1 MSYISFEDYKKDIA
15 NRKAQEE
22 VVKQNQKTQAERGRA
37 EYEKYKSKPQQP
49 LQYVQQPQNDV
60 YIPAQ
65 FGQRIVDRQRQQEY
79 ASRLSDTYIPATL
92 AQDAIN
98 RSGQGNDF
106 NAFAD
111 RALRYD
117 YLTNLDTNAAR
128 SELEPLA
135 AELSKEEQRRYSRAK
150 AQYASYG
157 NNTDN
162 SEARALKRYI
172 DEYEANSKK
181 AEQLRKN
188 LQDAEKLQRLQG
200 YEAARNNDDFAEM
213 SQATGSKRV
222 AFNLLDPTTWA
233 AGDEQYDFINN
244 IDGYRD
250 NYAAGLE
257 LDNAKLLGVDR
268 NLSPHAAAS
277 KMSDKEIAMYNY
289 LYNTQGRE
297 AAERYLD
304 DIMDSLNYRVAQ
316 EEAAAVG
323 DNALK
328 AMSYG
333 FQSGIDQ
340 FGRGVLNW
348 FQDEATP
355 VSTMEYGSAMVRENM
370 ADSGAKLPEFLGGN
384 SLGQVAYDFSY
395 TAGNMAPSVLL
406 GALTGGAGAATMGV
420 SAGGNATMEAMRQG
434 YSKEQAMKYGLLV
447 GASEG
452 ALQYLLGGISKLGGK
467 FTGNVASK
475 AIQNIDSA
483 LLRVAANSGI
493 KMAGEG
499 SEEYL
504 QEILEPIYRNLIFG
518 ENNQIDLADPD
529 AVYSFMLGA
538 LTSGVME
545 APANIRSTANAA
557 VTDIQ
562 RLATRAQNS
571 PSQSINQNMVN
582 APNAQI
588 QTADTGVATTQEAVQ
603 SVQPQTNVQQTI
615 AQPQAN
621 TSIATA
627 QETNTQVNAQQNPK
641 TEQTA
646 VRGEQAGIQPDAN
659 AAPLIPDTNR
669 MEADRDGREISERL
683 QDYKKRHER
692 NFIARLSETFNIP
705 KSAQADLMPM
715 LSEIGDSVIR
725 SGELSEGDSDMLFE
739 AVYDSAR
746 EYDSK
751 SEYQD
756 FKKYL
761 HDSAVNPDSIP
772 KEYRKDARKY
782 LNLRKD
788 GISITQLYENIA
800 KDFPGFTD
808 ESSTSAEDI
817 VKEISELSNSM
828 RGREYT
834 LKELYGD
841 DYESMK
847 MAAKIDFE
855 QDLYELRKKM
865 NLVDRADVVRHA
877 ERIANERAKLDSMQY
892 ERVSESLSKIKGLK
906 RDLESVRNKY
916 PTLTRGDMDV
926 IASLHSG
933 GITLSDIEKRAN
945 YDEIKA
951 VYEAE
956 SGLMKEQ
963 KIVELY
969 NKQRRES
976 LREDAMEALENSDDW
991 KDKKHGVMYARE
1003 TQQRNIQD
1011 IVNDSTDADLINA
1024 RYFDPVK
1031 KNEADKTRYINEMTE
1046 RVKAFGLNKWESKAA
1061 QMVGEKA
1068 SYEESLANGTDD
1080 SIIEM
1085 YEEGL
1090 SDVNDALEKLLEKHG
1105 KDIDLAKCENAAK
1118 EMRPIFEEL
1127 FEKANEALIR
1137 NGYAPIEHRK
1147 GYFPHFIGAE
1157 DSTVRAELFNV
1168 LGKNQNDIPTDI
1180 AGLTATFRPGKT
1192 WFGNALERVGV
1203 TTTYDLHQGFDKYMR
1218 GIADIIYHTDDIQ
1231 RLRSLDNAIRYKY
1244 SDAGRKA
1251 KINDIN
1257 NNLSLTPEERA
1268 NQINLLYSKASISHL
1283 SNYAAN
1289 LTDYT
1294 NGLAGK
1300 KTDYDRVPEKLFNRK
1315 IYQLSKFMDDRFSA
1329 NATGGNIGVALS
1341 NFIPFTQALSQLGTV
1356 DMLNAMK
1363 ETVKS
1368 YSVADGFVDKSDFL
1382 TSRKGTEQLFV
1393 SDLKK
1398 LENAASVPFE
1408 VVDMFVAE
1416 SIVRAKYNANI
1427 KSGMSED
1434 AAMKNAN
1441 DFAGGLIADRSKGA
1455 LPTIFNSKST
1465 LAKTFTMFQVEVN
1478 NQLSYMFKDMPR
1490 AMKDKGIGAIA
1501 YGYFKMFLA
1510 AFLFN
1515 ELDEKYGTGRRR
1527 ALDPIGLVRDAV
1539 VDFTGGD
1546 DGKTSKAD
1554 AAINLW
1560 SGIAGEIPFVGNI
1573 LGGDG
1578 GRSHIESMIPSITNI
1593 VKAIGADDADSAYVG
1608 QQIGNELAKPLY
1620 YLIPPLGG
1628 AQAKKTYEG
1637 IEAFINGGSYRKN
1650 KQGEEQLQYAVD
1662 QNIANLIRM
1671 GLFGKWSTESAQDYI
1686 DSGFKMYSV
1695 KHTQAYTNA
1704 KENGVD
1710 GSHALMLIDEYKA
1723 LKPEKNEQGET
1734 TKSTSEQFRE
1744 ILFNDKDL
1752 TPEQK
1757 AMFDRDVIGASTTA
1771 DYSDSYSFKASQLSG
1786 KGYERYSAYVEAG
1799 IKKADALEIAEWKRS
1814 NSGKEKTIE
1823 YLKKYNLTQRQ
1834 IDAVLD
1840 AN

>member
-1 MSYISFEDYKKDIA
+1 M
-15 NRKAQEE
+15 
-22 VVKQNQKTQAERGRA
+22 V
-37 EYEKYKSKPQQP
+37 
-49 LQYVQQPQNDV
+49 
-60 YIPAQ
+60 
-65 FGQRIVDRQRQQEY
+65 
-79 ASRLSDTYIPATL
+79 LS
-92 AQDAIN
+92 
-98 RSGQGNDF
+98 
-106 NAFAD
+106 
-111 RALRYD
+111 
-117 YLTNLDTNAAR
+117 
-128 SELEPLA
+128 
-135 AELSKEEQRRYSRAK
+135 
-150 AQYASYG
+150 
-157 NNTDN
+157 
-162 SEARALKRYI
+162 
-172 DEYEANSKK
+172 
-181 AEQLRKN
+181 
-188 LQDAEKLQRLQG
+188 
-200 YEAARNNDDFAEM
+200 
-213 SQATGSKRV
+213 
-222 AFNLLDPTTWA
+222 
-233 AGDEQYDFINN
+233 
-244 IDGYRD
+244 
-250 NYAAGLE
+250 
-257 LDNAKLLGVDR
+257 
-268 NLSPHAAAS
+268 
-277 KMSDKEIAMYNY
+277 
-289 LYNTQGRE
+289 
-297 AAERYLD
+297 
-304 DIMDSLNYRVAQ
+304 
-316 EEAAAVG
+316 
-323 DNALK
+323 
-328 AMSYG
+328 
-333 FQSGIDQ
+333 
-340 FGRGVLNW
+340 
-348 FQDEATP
+348 
-355 VSTMEYGSAMVRENM
+355 
-370 ADSGAKLPEFLGGN
+370 
-384 SLGQVAYDFSY
+384 
-395 TAGNMAPSVLL
+395 
-406 GALTGGAGAATMGV
+406 
-420 SAGGNATMEAMRQG
+420 
-434 YSKEQAMKYGLLV
+434 
-447 GASEG
+447 
-452 ALQYLLGGISKLGGK
+452 
-467 FTGNVASK
+467 
-475 AIQNIDSA
+475 
-483 LLRVAANSGI
+483 
-493 KMAGEG
+493 
-499 SEEYL
+499 
-504 QEILEPIYRNLIFG
+504 LI
-518 ENNQIDLADPD
+518 
-529 AVYSFMLGA
+529 
-538 LTSGVME
+538 
-545 APANIRSTANAA
+545 
-557 VTDIQ
+557 
-562 RLATRAQNS
+562 
-571 PSQSINQNMVN
+571 
-582 APNAQI
+582 
-588 QTADTGVATTQEAVQ
+588 
-603 SVQPQTNVQQTI
+603 
-615 AQPQAN
+615 
-621 TSIATA
+621 
-627 QETNTQVNAQQNPK
+627 
-641 TEQTA
+641 
-646 VRGEQAGIQPDAN
+646 
-659 AAPLIPDTNR
+659 
-669 MEADRDGREISERL
+669 
-683 QDYKKRHER
+683 
-692 NFIARLSETFNIP
+692 
-705 KSAQADLMPM
+705 
-715 LSEIGDSVIR
+715 
-725 SGELSEGDSDMLFE
+725 
-739 AVYDSAR
+739 
-746 EYDSK
+746 
-751 SEYQD
+751 
-756 FKKYL
+756 
-761 HDSAVNPDSIP
+761 
-772 KEYRKDARKY
+772 
-782 LNLRKD
+782 
-788 GISITQLYENIA
+788 
-800 KDFPGFTD
+800 
-808 ESSTSAEDI
+808 
-817 VKEISELSNSM
+817 
-828 RGREYT
+828 
-834 LKELYGD
+834 
-841 DYESMK
+841 
-847 MAAKIDFE
+847 
-855 QDLYELRKKM
+855 
-865 NLVDRADVVRHA
+865 
-877 ERIANERAKLDSMQY
+877 
-892 ERVSESLSKIKGLK
+892 
-906 RDLESVRNKY
+906 
-916 PTLTRGDMDV
+916 
-926 IASLHSG
+926 
-933 GITLSDIEKRAN
+933 
-945 YDEIKA
+945 
-951 VYEAE
+951 
-956 SGLMKEQ
+956 
-963 KIVELY
+963 
-969 NKQRRES
+969 
-976 LREDAMEALENSDDW
+976 
-991 KDKKHGVMYARE
+991 
-1003 TQQRNIQD
+1003 
-1011 IVNDSTDADLINA
+1011 
-1024 RYFDPVK
+1024 
-1031 KNEADKTRYINEMTE
+1031 
-1046 RVKAFGLNKWESKAA
+1046 
-1061 QMVGEKA
+1061 
-1068 SYEESLANGTDD
+1068 
-1080 SIIEM
+1080 
-1085 YEEGL
+1085 
-1090 SDVNDALEKLLEKHG
+1090 
-1105 KDIDLAKCENAAK
+1105 
-1118 EMRPIFEEL
+1118 
-1127 FEKANEALIR
+1127 
-1137 NGYAPIEHRK
+1137 
-1147 GYFPHFIGAE
+1147 
-1157 DSTVRAELFNV
+1157 
-1168 LGKNQNDIPTDI
+1168 GKNQDYIPPVVSGWTV
-1180 AGLTATFRPGKT
+1180 TVRYGKT
-1192 WFGNALERVGV
+1192 WFLKALERVGV

-1231 RLRSLDNAIRYKY
+1231 RLRSLDNAIRSKY

-1315 IYQLSKFMDDRFSA
+1315 IYQLSKFMDNRFSA

-1757 AMFDRDVIGASTTA
+1757 AMFDRDVIGASNTA

-1786 KGYERYSAYVEAG
+1786 NGYERYNAYVEAG

>member
-1 MSYISFEDYKKDIA
+1 MAYISLDDYLEYEAK
-15 NRKAQEE
+15 RKAQNET
-22 VVKQNQKTQAERGRA
+22 VKKNQRTLQEKSRA
-37 EYEKYKSKPQQP
+37 AYESYKAQPQQP
-49 LQYVQQPQNDV
+49 LKYQKQPQNDV

-65 FGQRIVDRQRQQEY
+65 FGQRILDRQRQQEY
-79 ASRLSDTYIPATL
+79 ANRLYNTYIPATL
-92 AQDAIN
+92 AQDALN
-98 RSGQGNDF
+98 RSGRGNDF
-106 NAFAD
+106 NAFSD
-111 RALRYD
+111 SALRSD
-117 YLTNLDTNAAR
+117 YLLNSDTAKMRTELDALS
-128 SELEPLA
+128 SELSLD
-135 AELSKEEQRRYSRAK
+135 EQRYNRMKAK
-150 AQYASYG
+150 YALYG
-157 NNTDN
+157 NNVND
-162 SEARALKRYI
+162 SGAKAIKRYL
-172 DEYEANSKK
+172 DEYEAKSNK
-181 AEQLRKN
+181 AEQLRRN
-188 LQDAEKLQRLQG
+188 LSDAEKAQKYAG
-200 YEAARNNDDFAEM
+200 YEALRQNTDFAEK
-213 SQATGSKRV
+213 SKAGKSKRV
-222 AFNLLDPTTWA
+222 QFSLTDPSTWA
-233 AGDEQYDFINN
+233 AGDDRYDFINN

-250 NYAAGLE
+250 HNLAGLE
-257 LDNAKLLGVDR
+257 FDNAKVMGMER
-268 NLSPHAAAS
+268 NLSEHAAVS
-277 KMSDKEIAMYNY
+277 KMTDGEIAMYNY
-289 LYNTQGRE
+289 LYATKGRK
-297 AAERYLD
+297 AADEYID
-304 DIMDSLNYRVAQ
+304 TIAEGLNYKLAQ
-316 EEAAAVG
+316 DDAANVG
-323 DNALK
+323 DNVLK
-328 AMSYG
+328 GMSYG
-333 FQSGIDQ
+333 FQSGVER
-340 FGRGVLNW
+340 FGTGVADMFRG
-348 FQDEATP
+348 EATP
-355 VSTMEYGSAMVRENM
+355 TSATEYGSQLVRENL
-370 ADSGAKLPEFLGGN
+370 ADSGLKLPEFMGG
-384 SLGQVAYDFSY
+384 SSVGQVAFDMAN
-395 TAGNMAPSVLL
+395 TAGNMAPSILL
-406 GALTGGAGAATMGV
+406 ATLTGGLGATSAVSGGVASASMGL
-420 SAGGNATMEAMRQG
+420 SAGGSAKMQALRQG
-434 YSKEQAMKYGLLV
+434 YSNEQATKYGLLI

-452 ALQYLLGGISKLGGK
+452 ALQYLLGGISKLGGR
-467 FTGNVASK
+467 FTGGIASR
-475 AIQNIDSA
+475 AIQNIDNA
-483 LLRVAANSGI
+483 LLRVAASGAI

-499 SEEYL
+499 TEEYL
-504 QEILEPIYRNLIFG
+504 QEILDPIYRNLLFD
-518 ENNQIDLADPD
+518 ERNQIDLTDPN

-545 APANIRSTANAA
+545 SQNTVRDLAGAVRTEAAKARERAATPNINGALVGSNSLVQDSGTDTVNTPTAQQTTAN
-557 VTDIQ
+557 
-562 RLATRAQNS
+562 
-571 PSQSINQNMVN
+571 
-582 APNAQI
+582 
-588 QTADTGVATTQEAVQ
+588 TGVATA
-603 SVQPQTNVQQTI
+603 
-615 AQPQAN
+615 
-621 TSIATA
+621 
-627 QETNTQVNAQQNPK
+627 ETAQQNTNDNVTDINPIDAPAQAQAPVN
-641 TEQTA
+641 EQQMQ
-646 VRGEQAGIQPDAN
+646 RGDSSANQEQA
-659 AAPLIPDTNR
+659 IPNLDR
-669 MEADRDGREISERL
+669 MEAYRGGREISDRL

-705 KSAQADLMPM
+705 KDAQKDLMPM
-715 LSEIGDSVIR
+715 LSSIGDSVIR
-725 SGELSEGDSDMLFE
+725 SGQLSQEDSDMLFE
-739 AVYDSAR
+739 AVFDSAM
-746 EYDSK
+746 EYDGK

-756 FKKYL
+756 FRKYL
-761 HDSAVNPDSIP
+761 HDSAVRPDSIP
-772 KEYRKDARKY
+772 KEYRKEARRF
-782 LNLRKD
+782 LNLRND
-788 GISITQLYENIA
+788 GKSITQLYEDIS
-800 KDFPGFTD
+800 KEFPGFLD
-808 ESSTSAEDI
+808 ESSTSQEDMLS
-817 VKEISELSNSM
+817 EIIELNNNM

-892 ERVSESLSKIKGLK
+892 ERVSESLSKIKSLK

-1300 KTDYDRVPEKLFNRK
+1300 KTDYDRVPEKLFSRK
-1315 IYQLSKFMDDRFSA
+1315 IYQLSKFMDNRFSA

-1757 AMFDRDVIGASTTA
+1757 AMFDRDVIGANKTA

-1786 KGYERYSAYVEAG
+1786 KGYERYNAYVEAG

>member
-1 MSYISFEDYKKDIA
+1 MAYISLDDYLEYEAK
-15 NRKAQEE
+15 RKAQNET
-22 VVKQNQKTQAERGRA
+22 VKKNQRTLQEKSRA
-37 EYEKYKSKPQQP
+37 AYESYKAQPQQP
-49 LQYVQQPQNDV
+49 LKYQKQPQNDV

-65 FGQRIVDRQRQQEY
+65 FGQRILDRQRQQEY
-79 ASRLSDTYIPATL
+79 ANRLYNTYIPATL
-92 AQDAIN
+92 AQDALN
-98 RSGQGNDF
+98 RSGRGNDF
-106 NAFAD
+106 NAFSD
-111 RALRYD
+111 RVLRYD
-117 YLTNLDTNAAR
+117 YLNNADTAKMKAELDALNAELKDRNKYYSGATR
-128 SELEPLA
+128 SDSIVRRVQGDDSELA
-135 AELSKEEQRRYSRAK
+135 QSNKRTKEEYEAL
-150 AQYASYG
+150 
-157 NNTDN
+157 
-162 SEARALKRYI
+162 EARA
-172 DEYEANSKK
+172 
-181 AEQLRKN
+181 EQLEKN
-188 LQDAEKLQRLQG
+188 LRDAEMLQRVSG
-200 YEAARNNDDFAEM
+200 YEAARNSADFAEK
-213 SQATGSKRV
+213 SKASGSKRV
-222 AFNLLDPTTWA
+222 AFSFVDPSTWA
-233 AGDEQYDFINN
+233 AGDDKYDFIND
-244 IDGYRD
+244 IDGYRKTVRGASAATGQDTEYGKYSALARISD
-250 NYAAGLE
+250 N
-257 LDNAKLLGVDR
+257 
-268 NLSPHAAAS
+268 
-277 KMSDKEIAMYNY
+277 EISMYNY
-289 LYNTQGRE
+289 LYATKGKE
-297 AAERYLD
+297 AADEYID
-304 DIMDSLNYRVAQ
+304 YIAENLNYRQGA
-316 EEAAAVG
+316 EEARIVG
-323 DNALK
+323 DSLLK
-328 AMSYG
+328 ASGYG
-333 FQSGIDQ
+333 FKAGVERFGTGITDL
-340 FGRGVLNW
+340 FR
-348 FQDEATP
+348 DEATATP
-355 VSTMEYGSAMVRENM
+355 IREYGTQLVRENL
-370 ADSGAKLPEFLGGN
+370 ADTGFKLPEFMGGS
-384 SLGQVAYDFSY
+384 SLGQVGFDLAN
-395 TAGNMAPSVLL
+395 TAGNMTPSYLL
-406 GALTGGAGAATMGV
+406 STLSGSGGAGSALMGLSAA
-420 SAGGNATMEAMRQG
+420 GNAKMQALRQG
-434 YSKEQAMKYGLLV
+434 YSNEQATKYGILV

-467 FTGNVASK
+467 FTGGVAQK
-475 AIQNIDSA
+475 AIQNIDNA
-483 LLRVAANSGI
+483 LLKVAANSVI

-499 SEEYL
+499 TEEYL
-504 QEILEPIYRNLIFG
+504 QEILEPIYRNLIFN
-518 ENNQIDLADPD
+518 ESNQVDLLNPD

-557 VTDIQ
+557 VADIQ
-562 RLATRAQNS
+562 RLATRTQNS
-571 PSQSINQNMVN
+571 PAQSINQNMVN
-582 APNAQI
+582 TPSAQI
-588 QTADTGVATTQEAVQ
+588 QTAYTGVATPQTAVQ

-615 AQPQAN
+615 AQPQV
-621 TSIATA
+621 
-627 QETNTQVNAQQNPK
+627 NTQSV
-641 TEQTA
+641 
-646 VRGEQAGIQPDAN
+646 
-659 AAPLIPDTNR
+659 APAEPNLDR

-892 ERVSESLSKIKGLK
+892 ERVSESLSKINGLK

-1085 YEEGL
+1085 YEEWL

-1300 KTDYDRVPEKLFNRK
+1300 KTDYDRVPEKLFSRK

-1650 KQGEEQLQYAVD
+1650 KQGEEQLQYEVD
-1662 QNIANLIRM
+1662 QNLGNLIKM
-1671 GLFGKWSTESAQDYI
+1671 GLFGKWSTSAAQDYI

-1757 AMFDRDVIGASTTA
+1757 AMFDRDVIGASKTA

-1786 KGYERYSAYVEAG
+1786 KGYERYNAYVEAG

>member
-15 NRKAQEE
+15 NRKSQEE
-22 VVKQNQKTQAERGRA
+22 VVKQNQKMLYEKGRA
-37 EYEKYKSKPQQP
+37 EYEKYKSQPQQP
-49 LQYVQQPQNDV
+49 LQYVQQHQNDV

-106 NAFAD
+106 NSFAD

-117 YLTNLDTNAAR
+117 YLTKLDTNAAR
-128 SELEPLA
+128 SELESLA
-135 AELSKEEQRRYSRAK
+135 AEPSKEEQRRYSRAK

-162 SEARALKRYI
+162 SEAKAVKRYI
-172 DEYEANSKK
+172 DEYEANIKK

-188 LQDAEKLQRLQG
+188 LKDAEMLQRLQG
-200 YEAARNNDDFAEM
+200 YEAARNNPDFAEK

-222 AFNLLDPTTWA
+222 AFNLLDPSTWGGGDTT
-233 AGDEQYDFINN
+233 YDFIND
-244 IDGYRD
+244 IDGYR
-250 NYAAGLE
+250 NNHFAGLE
-257 LDNAKLLGVDR
+257 TDKAKVMGVERD
-268 NLSPHAAAS
+268 LSEYGALSH
-277 KMSDKEIAMYNY
+277 MTQDEIATYNY
-289 LYNTQGRE
+289 LYATEGKE
-297 AAERYLD
+297 AADEYIAFIQD
-304 DIMDSLNYRVAQ
+304 ALNYRAGMKDA
-316 EEAAAVG
+316 ENVG
-323 DNALK
+323 DNVLK

-333 FQSGIDQ
+333 FQTGVERFGTGIMDA
-340 FGRGVLNW
+340 FSSTERP
-348 FQDEATP
+348 ATA
-355 VSTMEYGSAMVRENM
+355 SEYGTQAVRENISD
-370 ADSGAKLPEFLGGN
+370 AGFKLPESMGGA
-384 SLGQVAYDFSY
+384 SIGQVAFDLAH
-395 TAGNMAPSVLL
+395 TTGNMAPSILL
-406 GALTGGAGAATMGV
+406 STLTAGMGASAALAQGVGSASMGL
-420 SAGGNATMEAMRQG
+420 SAGGAAKMQALRQG
-434 YSKEQAMKYGLLV
+434 YSNEQATKYGLLV

-452 ALQYLLGGISKLGGK
+452 ALQYLLGGVSKLGGNL
-467 FTGNVASK
+467 TNRGIQT
-475 AIQNIDSA
+475 AIQNIDNA
-483 LLRVAANSGI
+483 LLRVAASGAI

-499 SEEYL
+499 TEEYL
-504 QEILEPIYRNLIFG
+504 QEILEPIYRNMIFN

-545 APANIRSTANAA
+545 MNIPGTINAAKTDIANYRARQANPNINGALVGTNPQISNNGYAPSNSYTQAANA
-557 VTDIQ
+557 
-562 RLATRAQNS
+562 
-571 PSQSINQNMVN
+571 VN
-582 APNAQI
+582 P
-588 QTADTGVATTQEAVQ
+588 TT
-603 SVQPQTNVQQTI
+603 T
-615 AQPQAN
+615 QPQAAN
-621 TSIATA
+621 TGVATA
-627 QETNTQVNAQQNPK
+627 QETNTQVNAQQNPQ

-646 VRGEQAGIQPDAN
+646 VRGEQTGIQPDAN

-725 SGELSEGDSDMLFE
+725 SGELSEEDSDMLFE

-808 ESSTSAEDI
+808 ESGTSAEDI

-892 ERVSESLSKIKGLK
+892 ERVSESLSKINGLK

-1192 WFGNALERVGV
+1192 WFGNALERVGI

-1671 GLFGKWSTESAQDYI
+1671 GMFGKWSTSAAQDYI

-1786 KGYERYSAYVEAG
+1786 KGYERYNAYVEAG

>member
-1 MSYISFEDYKKDIA
+1 MAYISLDDYLEYEA
-15 NRKAQEE
+15 RRKAQNEI
-22 VVKQNQKTQAERGRA
+22 VKQNEKTLYESSRA
-37 EYEKYKSKPQQP
+37 AYENYKSKPQQP
-49 LQYVQQPQNDV
+49 LKYQQQPQNDV

-65 FGQRIVDRQRQQEY
+65 FGQRILDRQRQQEY
-79 ASRLSDTYIPATL
+79 ANRLYNTYIPATL

-98 RSGQGNDF
+98 RHGAGNDF
-106 NAFAD
+106 NAYAD
-111 RALRYD
+111 SALRSD
-117 YLTNLDTNAAR
+117 YLLNSDTAKMRTELDALS
-128 SELEPLA
+128 SELSLD
-135 AELSKEEQRRYSRAK
+135 EQRYNRMKAK
-150 AQYASYG
+150 YALYG
-157 NNTDN
+157 NNVND
-162 SEARALKRYI
+162 SGAKAIKRYL
-172 DEYEANSKK
+172 DEYEAKSNK
-181 AEQLRKN
+181 AEQLRRN
-188 LQDAEKLQRLQG
+188 LSDAEKAQKYAG
-200 YEAARNNDDFAEM
+200 YEALRQNADFAEK
-213 SQATGSKRV
+213 SQAGKSKRV
-222 AFNLLDPTTWA
+222 QFSLTDPSTWA
-233 AGDEQYDFINN
+233 AGDDRYDFIND

-250 NYAAGLE
+250 HNWAGLE
-257 LDNAKLLGVDR
+257 FENAKVMGMER
-268 NLSPHAAAS
+268 NLSEHAAVS
-277 KMSDKEIAMYNY
+277 KMTDGEIAMYNY
-289 LYNTQGRE
+289 LYATQGRK
-297 AAERYLD
+297 AADEYID
-304 DIMDSLNYRVAQ
+304 TIAEGLNYKLAQ
-316 EEAAAVG
+316 DDAENVG
-323 DNALK
+323 DNVLK
-328 AMSYG
+328 GMSYG
-333 FQSGIDQ
+333 FQSGVER
-340 FGRGVLNW
+340 FGTGVADMFRG
-348 FQDEATP
+348 EATP
-355 VSTMEYGSAMVRENM
+355 TSATEYGSQLVRENL
-370 ADSGAKLPEFLGGN
+370 ADSGLKLPEFMGG
-384 SLGQVAYDFSY
+384 SSVGQVAFDMAN
-395 TAGNMAPSVLL
+395 TAGNMAPSILL
-406 GALTGGAGAATMGV
+406 ATLTGGLGATSAVSGGVASASMGL
-420 SAGGNATMEAMRQG
+420 SAGGSAKMQALRQG
-434 YSKEQAMKYGLLV
+434 YSNEQATKYGILV

-467 FTGNVASK
+467 FTGGVAQK
-475 AIQNIDSA
+475 AIQNIDNA
-483 LLRVAANSGI
+483 LLKVAANSVI

-499 SEEYL
+499 TEEYL
-504 QEILEPIYRNLIFG
+504 QEILEPIYRNLIFN
-518 ENNQIDLADPD
+518 ESNQVDLLNPD

-545 APANIRSTANAA
+545 MNIPGTINAAKTDIANYRARQTNPNINGALVGTNPQISNNGYAPSNSYTQAANA
-557 VTDIQ
+557 
-562 RLATRAQNS
+562 
-571 PSQSINQNMVN
+571 VN
-582 APNAQI
+582 P
-588 QTADTGVATTQEAVQ
+588 TT
-603 SVQPQTNVQQTI
+603 T
-615 AQPQAN
+615 QPQAAN
-621 TSIATA
+621 TGVATA
-627 QETNTQVNAQQNPK
+627 QETNTQVNAQQNPQ

-646 VRGEQAGIQPDAN
+646 VRGEQTGIQPDAN

-715 LSEIGDSVIR
+715 LSEIGNSVIR
-725 SGELSEGDSDMLFE
+725 SGELSTEDSDMLFE

-782 LNLRKD
+782 LNLRKN

-892 ERVSESLSKIKGLK
+892 ERVSESLSKINGLK

-1300 KTDYDRVPEKLFNRK
+1300 KTDYDRVPEKLFSRK

-1408 VVDMFVAE
+1408 VVDMFVAG

-1560 SGIAGEIPFVGNI
+1560 SSIAGEIPFVGNI

-1662 QNIANLIRM
+1662 QNVANLIRM
-1671 GLFGKWSTESAQDYI
+1671 GLFGKWSTSAAQDYI

-1757 AMFDRDVIGASTTA
+1757 AMFDRDVIGASNTA

-1786 KGYERYSAYVEAG
+1786 KGYERYNAYVEAG

-1814 NSGKEKTIE
+1814 NSGKEKTIK
-1823 YLKKYNLTQRQ
+1823 YLEKYNLTQRQ

>member
-1 MSYISFEDYKKDIA
+1 MAYISLDDYLEYEAK
-15 NRKAQEE
+15 RKAQNET
-22 VVKQNQKTQAERGRA
+22 VKKNQRTLQEKSRA
-37 EYEKYKSKPQQP
+37 AYESYKAQPQQP
-49 LQYVQQPQNDV
+49 LKYQQQPQNDV

-65 FGQRIVDRQRQQEY
+65 FGQRILDRQRQQEY
-79 ASRLSDTYIPATL
+79 ANRLYNTYIPATL

-98 RSGQGNDF
+98 RHGAGNDF
-106 NAFAD
+106 NAYAD
-111 RALRYD
+111 SALRSD
-117 YLTNLDTNAAR
+117 YLLNSDTAKMRTELDALS
-128 SELEPLA
+128 SELSLD
-135 AELSKEEQRRYSRAK
+135 EQRYNRMKAK
-150 AQYASYG
+150 YALYG
-157 NNTDN
+157 NNVND
-162 SEARALKRYI
+162 SGAKAIKRYL
-172 DEYEANSKK
+172 DEYEAKSNK
-181 AEQLRKN
+181 AEQLRRN
-188 LQDAEKLQRLQG
+188 LSDAEKAQKYAG
-200 YEAARNNDDFAEM
+200 YEALRQNTDFAEK
-213 SQATGSKRV
+213 SKAGKSKRV
-222 AFNLLDPTTWA
+222 QFSLTDPSTWA
-233 AGDEQYDFINN
+233 AGDDRYDFINN
-244 IDGYRD
+244 IDGYR
-250 NYAAGLE
+250 YHSWAGLE
-257 LDNAKLLGVDR
+257 FDNAKVMGVER
-268 NLSPHAAAS
+268 NLSEHAAVS
-277 KMSDKEIAMYNY
+277 KMTDGEIAMYNY
-289 LYNTQGRE
+289 LYATQGRK
-297 AAERYLD
+297 AADEYID
-304 DIMDSLNYRVAQ
+304 TIAEGLNYKLAQ
-316 EEAAAVG
+316 DDAANVG
-323 DNALK
+323 DNVLK
-328 AMSYG
+328 GMSYG
-333 FQSGIDQ
+333 FQSGIDR
-340 FGRGVLNW
+340 FGTGVSDM
-348 FQDEATP
+348 FRSEATP
-355 VSTMEYGSAMVRENM
+355 TSATEYGSQLVRENL
-370 ADSGAKLPEFLGGN
+370 ANTGFKLPEFMGG
-384 SLGQVAYDFSY
+384 SSVGQVAFDMAN
-395 TAGNMAPSVLL
+395 TAGNMAPSILL
-406 GALTGGAGAATMGV
+406 ATLTGGLGAASAVSGGVASASMGL
-420 SAGGNATMEAMRQG
+420 SAGGSAKMQALRQG
-434 YSKEQAMKYGLLV
+434 YSNEQATKYGLLI

-452 ALQYLLGGISKLGGK
+452 ALQYLLGGISKLGGR
-467 FTGNVASK
+467 FTGGIASR
-475 AIQNIDSA
+475 AIQNIDNA
-483 LLRVAANSGI
+483 LLRVAASGAI

-499 SEEYL
+499 TEEYL
-504 QEILEPIYRNLIFG
+504 QEILDPIYRNLLFD
-518 ENNQIDLADPD
+518 ERNQIDLTDPD

-562 RLATRAQNS
+562 RLATRTQNS

-582 APNAQI
+582 TPNAQI
-588 QTADTGVATTQEAVQ
+588 QTADTGVATPQTTVQ
-603 SVQPQTNVQQTI
+603 SVQPQANVQQTI

-621 TSIATA
+621 TQS
-627 QETNTQVNAQQNPK
+627 V
-641 TEQTA
+641 
-646 VRGEQAGIQPDAN
+646 
-659 AAPLIPDTNR
+659 APAEPNLDR

-725 SGELSEGDSDMLFE
+725 SGELSKEDSDMLFE

-751 SEYQD
+751 SEYHD

-834 LKELYGD
+834 LKELYGN

-1105 KDIDLAKCENAAK
+1105 KDIDIAKCENAAK

-1192 WFGNALERVGV
+1192 WFGNALERVGI

-1268 NQINLLYSKASISHL
+1268 NQINLLYSKANISHL

-1300 KTDYDRVPEKLFNRK
+1300 KTDYDRVPEKLFSRK
-1315 IYQLSKFMDDRFSA
+1315 VYQLSKFMDDRFSA

-1441 DFAGGLIADRSKGA
+1441 DFAGGLISDRSKGA

-1650 KQGEEQLQYAVD
+1650 KQGEEQLQYRVD
-1662 QNIANLIRM
+1662 QDAGNLVRM
-1671 GLFGKWSTESAQDYI
+1671 ALFGKWSPQEAQDYI

-1744 ILFNDKDL
+1744 ILFNDKEL

-1771 DYSDSYSFKASQLSG
+1771 DYSDSYSFRASQLSG

>member
-1 MSYISFEDYKKDIA
+1 MAYISLDDYLEYEAK
-15 NRKAQEE
+15 RKAQNET
-22 VVKQNQKTQAERGRA
+22 VKKNQRTLQEKSRA
-37 EYEKYKSKPQQP
+37 AYESYKAQPQQP
-49 LQYVQQPQNDV
+49 LKYQKQPQNDV

-65 FGQRIVDRQRQQEY
+65 FGQRILDRQRQQEY
-79 ASRLSDTYIPATL
+79 ANRLYNTYIPATL
-92 AQDAIN
+92 AQDALN
-98 RSGQGNDF
+98 RSGRGNDF
-106 NAFAD
+106 NAFSD
-111 RALRYD
+111 SALRSD
-117 YLTNLDTNAAR
+117 YLLNSDTAKMRTELDALS
-128 SELEPLA
+128 SELSLD
-135 AELSKEEQRRYSRAK
+135 EQRYNRMKAK
-150 AQYASYG
+150 YALYG
-157 NNTDN
+157 NNVND
-162 SEARALKRYI
+162 SGAKAIKRYL
-172 DEYEANSKK
+172 DEYEAKSNK
-181 AEQLRKN
+181 AEQLRRN
-188 LQDAEKLQRLQG
+188 LSDAEKAQKYAG
-200 YEAARNNDDFAEM
+200 YEALRQNTDFAEK
-213 SQATGSKRV
+213 SKAGKSKRV
-222 AFNLLDPTTWA
+222 QFSLTDPSTWA
-233 AGDEQYDFINN
+233 AGDDRYDFIND

-250 NYAAGLE
+250 HNWAGLE
-257 LDNAKLLGVDR
+257 FENAKVMGMER
-268 NLSPHAAAS
+268 NLSEHAAVS
-277 KMSDKEIAMYNY
+277 KMTDGEIAMYNY
-289 LYNTQGRE
+289 LYATQGRK
-297 AAERYLD
+297 AADEYID
-304 DIMDSLNYRVAQ
+304 TIAEGLNYKLAQ
-316 EEAAAVG
+316 DDAENVG
-323 DNALK
+323 DNVLK
-328 AMSYG
+328 GMSYG
-333 FQSGIDQ
+333 FQSGVDQ
-340 FGRGVLNW
+340 FGRGVSNW

-384 SLGQVAYDFSY
+384 SLGQVAYDLSY
-395 TAGNMAPSVLL
+395 TAGNMAPSALL
-406 GALTGGAGAATMGV
+406 GALTGGAGAAAMGV

-467 FTGNVASK
+467 FTGGIASR
-475 AIQNIDSA
+475 AIQNIDNA
-483 LLRVAANSGI
+483 LLKVAANSGI

-499 SEEYL
+499 TEEYL
-504 QEILEPIYRNLIFG
+504 QEILEPIYRNLIFN
-518 ENNQIDLADPD
+518 ESNQVDLLNPD

-545 APANIRSTANAA
+545 SQNTVRDLAGAVQTETLKARERAANPNINGALVGSNPLVQDSGTDTVNTPTAQQTTAN
-557 VTDIQ
+557 
-562 RLATRAQNS
+562 
-571 PSQSINQNMVN
+571 
-582 APNAQI
+582 
-588 QTADTGVATTQEAVQ
+588 TGVATPQTAVQ

-615 AQPQAN
+615 AQPQV
-621 TSIATA
+621 
-627 QETNTQVNAQQNPK
+627 NTQSV
-641 TEQTA
+641 
-646 VRGEQAGIQPDAN
+646 
-659 AAPLIPDTNR
+659 APAEPNLDR

-892 ERVSESLSKIKGLK
+892 ERVSESLSKINGLK

-1300 KTDYDRVPEKLFNRK
+1300 KTDYDRVPEKLFSRK

-1593 VKAIGADDADSAYVG
+1593 VKAIGADDSDSAYVG

-1650 KQGEEQLQYAVD
+1650 KQGEEQLQYEVD
-1662 QNIANLIRM
+1662 QNLGNLIKM
-1671 GLFGKWSTESAQDYI
+1671 GLFGKWSTSAAQDYI

-1771 DYSDSYSFKASQLSG
+1771 DYSDSYSFRASQLSG
-1786 KGYERYSAYVEAG
+1786 KGYERYNAYVEAG

>member
-1 MSYISFEDYKKDIA
+1 MAYISLDDYLEYEAK
-15 NRKAQEE
+15 RKAQNET
-22 VVKQNQKTQAERGRA
+22 VKKNQRTLQEKSRA
-37 EYEKYKSKPQQP
+37 AYESYKAQPQQP
-49 LQYVQQPQNDV
+49 LKYQKQPQNDV

-65 FGQRIVDRQRQQEY
+65 FGQRILDRQRQQEY
-79 ASRLSDTYIPATL
+79 ANRLYNTYIPATL

-98 RSGQGNDF
+98 RHGARNDF
-106 NAFAD
+106 NAYAD
-111 RALRYD
+111 SALRSD
-117 YLTNLDTNAAR
+117 YLLNSDTAKMRTELDALS
-128 SELEPLA
+128 SELSLD
-135 AELSKEEQRRYSRAK
+135 EQRYNRMKAK
-150 AQYASYG
+150 YALYG
-157 NNTDN
+157 NNVND
-162 SEARALKRYI
+162 SGAKAIKRYL
-172 DEYEANSKK
+172 DEYEAKSNK
-181 AEQLRKN
+181 AEQLRRN
-188 LQDAEKLQRLQG
+188 LSDAEKAQKYAG
-200 YEAARNNDDFAEM
+200 YEALRQNTDFAEK
-213 SQATGSKRV
+213 SKAGKSKRV
-222 AFNLLDPTTWA
+222 QFSLTDPSTWA
-233 AGDEQYDFINN
+233 AGDDRYDFINN
-244 IDGYRD
+244 IDGYR
-250 NYAAGLE
+250 YHSWAGLE
-257 LDNAKLLGVDR
+257 FDNAKVMGVER
-268 NLSPHAAAS
+268 NLSEHAAVS
-277 KMSDKEIAMYNY
+277 KMTDDEIAMYNY
-289 LYNTQGRE
+289 LYATKGRK
-297 AAERYLD
+297 AAYEYID
-304 DIMDSLNYRVAQ
+304 TIAEGLNYKLAQ
-316 EEAAAVG
+316 DDAANVG
-323 DNALK
+323 DNVLK
-328 AMSYG
+328 GMSYG
-333 FQSGIDQ
+333 FQSGIDR
-340 FGRGVLNW
+340 FGTGVSDM
-348 FQDEATP
+348 FRSEATP
-355 VSTMEYGSAMVRENM
+355 TSATEYGSQLVRDNL
-370 ADSGAKLPEFLGGN
+370 ADTGFKLPEFMGG
-384 SLGQVAYDFSY
+384 SSVGQVAFDMAN
-395 TAGNMAPSVLL
+395 TAGNMAPSILL
-406 GALTGGAGAATMGV
+406 ATLTGGLGAASAVSGGVASASMGL
-420 SAGGNATMEAMRQG
+420 SAGGSAKMQALRQG
-434 YSKEQAMKYGLLV
+434 YSNEQATKYGLLI

-452 ALQYLLGGISKLGGK
+452 ALQYLLGGISKLGGR
-467 FTGNVASK
+467 FTGGIASR
-475 AIQNIDSA
+475 AIQNIDNA
-483 LLRVAANSGI
+483 LLRVAASGAI
-493 KMAGEG
+493 KMVGEG
-499 SEEYL
+499 TEEYL

-557 VTDIQ
+557 VADIQ
-562 RLATRAQNS
+562 RLATRTQNS
-571 PSQSINQNMVN
+571 PAQSINQNMVN
-582 APNAQI
+582 TPSAQI
-588 QTADTGVATTQEAVQ
+588 QTAYTGVATPQTAVQ

-615 AQPQAN
+615 AQPQV
-621 TSIATA
+621 
-627 QETNTQVNAQQNPK
+627 NTQSV
-641 TEQTA
+641 
-646 VRGEQAGIQPDAN
+646 
-659 AAPLIPDTNR
+659 APAEPNLDR

-892 ERVSESLSKIKGLK
+892 ERVSESLSKINGLK

-1300 KTDYDRVPEKLFNRK
+1300 KTDYDRVPEKLFSRK

-1650 KQGEEQLQYAVD
+1650 KQGEEQLQYEVD
-1662 QNIANLIRM
+1662 QNLGNLIKM
-1671 GLFGKWSTESAQDYI
+1671 GLFGKWSTSAAQDYI

-1771 DYSDSYSFKASQLSG
+1771 DYSDSYSFRASQLSG
-1786 KGYERYSAYVEAG
+1786 KGYERYNAYVEAG